1 MQDASAAT
9 TPVLSPTGP
18 LDLVTSRGLGSALGE
33 LAGTPGDAV
42 LDLSDVNFMDSMGLG
57 VVLKA
62 VNRFSRQGKQLHLV
76 VPEGGNVARLFEL
89 TGTRTRVS
97 AADTRSRV
105 PVSSNSRATLPPGE
119 TTT

>member
-1 MQDASAAT
+1 MQDTSAATT

-42 LDLSDVNFMDSMGLG
+42 LDLTGVDFIDSMGLG

-62 VNRFSRQGKQLHLV
+62 ANRFSRQGKQLHLV
-76 VPEGGNVARLFEL
+76 APAGGNVARLLEL
-89 TGTRTRVS
+89 TGRSGRVS
-97 AADTRSRV
+97 ASETRDDALA
-105 PVSSNSRATLPPGE
+105 RAE
-119 TTT
+119 TPR

>member
-9 TPVLSPTGP
+9 TPVLTPTGP

-42 LDLSDVNFMDSMGLG
+42 LDLTGVDFMDSMGLG

-62 VNRFSRQGKQLHLV
+62 ISRFSRQGKQLHV
-76 VPEGGNVARLFEL
+76 VVAPGGNVARLLEL
-89 TGTRTRVS
+89 TGTRERVS
-97 AADTRSRV
+97 AAETRDEALA
-105 PVSSNSRATLPPGE
+105 RAE
-119 TTT
+119 AKR

>member
-9 TPVLSPTGP
+9 TPVVSPTGP
-18 LDLVTSRGLGSALGE
+18 LDLATSRGLSSELGE

-42 LDLSDVNFMDSMGLG
+42 LDLSEVGFMDSMGLG

-76 VPEGGNVARLFEL
+76 VPPGGNVARLLEL
-89 TGTRTRVS
+89 TGMQGRVS
-97 AADTRSRV
+97 SSETRDDALG
-105 PVSSNSRATLPPGE
+105 RAE
-119 TTT
+119 AKR